1 MPEIMDEDLRLAC
14 SCLTWSDKR
23 AAYAVAYAL
32 WLEAATML
40 PLATQ
45 APLAEE
51 ARRCQTPPLDAAKPD
66 ERTA

>member
-14 SCLTWSDKR
+14 SRLTWSDKR

-32 WLEAATML
+32 WPEAATQLPSVTML
-40 PLATQ
+40 PL
-45 APLAEE
+45 EE